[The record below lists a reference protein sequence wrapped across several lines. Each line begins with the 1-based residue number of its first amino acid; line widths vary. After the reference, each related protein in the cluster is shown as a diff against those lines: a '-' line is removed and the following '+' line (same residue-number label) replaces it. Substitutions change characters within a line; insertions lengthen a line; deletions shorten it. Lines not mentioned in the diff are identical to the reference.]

1 MIKLP
6 DNIQPAREV
15 LDQLAIWQAEI
26 SGDFS
31 AQSALAKQRFG
42 GRNTKSNRTFREV
55 KKALTQMCSGARRC
69 VYCEDS
75 VADEVEHI
83 APKDLYPEFV
93 FVWDNYVY
101 ACGPCNGPKNN
112 KVAVFRHDTGALQ
125 WVNAPHWPEGTQPP
139 GGDSVLINPRTE
151 DPLQFALLDLK
162 STFKFVLLPGAD
174 ATKQQRYD
182 YTYNEVLRLN
192 HEEREFL
199 REAREEAYGDYK
211 ARLVEYDKQKRQGAP
226 QARLDKMIAQIR
238 KKSHPTVWREM
249 QRWHNN
255 GWLVQADPELND
267 LFIANPEALTW

>member
-6 DNIQPAREV
+6 DNIQPSQEV
-15 LDQLAIWQAEI
+15 LDQLTLWQAEI

-31 AQSALAKQRFG
+31 VQSALAKQRFG
-42 GRNTKSNRTFREV
+42 SKNTKSNRTFREV

-112 KVAVFRHDTGALQ
+112 KFAVFRHDTGALQ
-125 WVNAPHWPEGTQPP
+125 WLNAPHWPPGTQPP
-139 GGDSVLINPRTE
+139 EGDAVLINPRIE

-162 STFKFVLLPGAD
+162 STFKFVPLPGANN
-174 ATKQQRYD
+174 TEQQRYD
-182 YTYNEVLRLN
+182 YTFNEVLRLN

-211 ARLVEYDKQKRQGAP
+211 ARLVEYDRRKREGATP
-226 QARLDKMIAQIR
+226 ARLDKMIAQIR

-249 QRWHNN
+249 QRWYNN
-255 GWLVQADPELND
+255 GWLVQVDSDLND
-267 LFIANPEALTW
+267 LFHNNPEALTW

>member
-1 MIKLP
+1 MIQLP
-6 DNIQPAREV
+6 DNIEPAQKV
-15 LDQLAIWQAEI
+15 LDQLASWQAEI
-26 SGDFS
+26 TGDFR

-42 GRNTKSNRTFREV
+42 NRNTKTNRTFREV

-83 APKDLYPEFV
+83 APKDLYPELV

-112 KVAVFRHDTGALQ
+112 KCAVFRRDTGALQ
-125 WVNAPHWPEGTQPP
+125 WVNPPHWPKGTPPPEG
-139 GGDSVLINPRTE
+139 DAVLINPRTE

-162 STFKFVLLPGAD
+162 STFKFVPLPGAD
-174 ATKQQRYD
+174 ETKLDRYD

-211 ARLVEYDKQKRQGAP
+211 ARLLEYHIQKRRGAP

-238 KKSHPTVWREM
+238 KKNHPTVWREM
-249 QRWHNN
+249 QRWQRE
-255 GWLVQADPELND
+255 GWLAQADTELNY
-267 LFIANPEALTW
+267 LFSEHPEALTW